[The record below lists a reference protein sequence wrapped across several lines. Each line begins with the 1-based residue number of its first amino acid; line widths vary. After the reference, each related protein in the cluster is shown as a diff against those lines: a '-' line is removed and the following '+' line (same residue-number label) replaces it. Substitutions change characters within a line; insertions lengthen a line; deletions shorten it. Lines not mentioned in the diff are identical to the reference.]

1 MFETETVGPC
11 LVRKLKWRDHGPP
24 GPPSGYA
31 PILIDL
37 FKSLGNVKSM
47 HHWNLKNEKS
57 VYFILSQKRKNLL
70 ETIMSLVRYKY
81 SFDQNRYFIV
91 PQNAMLYVETKQMFG

>member
-1 MFETETVGPC
+1 MFETETVGTC

-24 GPPSGYA
+24 GPPNGYA
-31 PILIDL
+31 PILMDL

-70 ETIMSLVRYKY
+70 ETIMSLVCYKY
-81 SFDQNRYFIV
+81 SFD
-91 PQNAMLYVETKQMFG
+91 